1 MVLFP
6 LLDSLLLIV
15 KSWILLGSENL
26 AIIIIII
33 IVVIIQINVS
43 QVLLSLCCFHLG
55 AGWLWRLG
63 TLSLALCDV
72 TPPYLTQYSQ
82 YVQVSSPIQP
92 IKCESSLIL
101 VNLYLFIAYVDCG
114 SL

>member
-26 AIIIIII
+26 AIITIIII
-33 IVVIIQINVS
+33 IIQINVS
-43 QVLLSLCCFHLG
+43 QGLLSLCCFHLG